1 MSLKKAFGLVKAFEN
16 YDFDSI
22 LGTVQDIG
30 ELASGFIKKGA
41 KGVATYKEENPI
53 NYLDYSVE
61 SPKLRLPSTTPPL
74 KTVQPQRF
82 NDPRLN
88 TALRNY
94 IQNSTNKDFRDF
106 MMRYSNVRPNLRGG
120 RKTIPIGKATVNVR
134 SSTKK
139 IPTTT
144 TTEKV

>member
-1 MSLKKAFGLVKAFEN
+1 MSLKKAFNLVKSFEN

-22 LGTVQDIG
+22 LGTVKDVG
-30 ELASGFIKKGA
+30 EIASGFIKKGA
-41 KGVATYKEENPI
+41 EGVATYKEENPI

-61 SPKLRLPSTTPPL
+61 SPKLRLPETNAPLQTTR
-74 KTVQPQRF
+74 PQRF
-82 NDPRLN
+82 NDPRLT

-94 IQNSTNKDFRDF
+94 MQNSTNKDFRDF

-120 RKTIPIGKATVNVR
+120 RKTIPVGKATVNVR

-139 IPTTT
+139 IPTTKQ
-144 TTEKV
+144 EV